1 MIDGIW
7 FLALVVLGALWV
19 AHMIRTAP
27 MEPGEYSA
35 HDMRDGLPRRS
46 AQDDDETREVA

>member
-27 MEPGEYSA
+27 MEPGEYSRL
-35 HDMRDGLPRRS
+35 DNMDGRREDAS
-46 AQDDDETREVA
+46 DDEAREVA